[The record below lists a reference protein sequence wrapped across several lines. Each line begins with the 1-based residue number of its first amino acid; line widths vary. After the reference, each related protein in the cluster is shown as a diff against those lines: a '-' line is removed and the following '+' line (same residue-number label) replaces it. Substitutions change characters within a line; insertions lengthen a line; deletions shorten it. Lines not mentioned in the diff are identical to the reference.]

1 MPPRRISSFILRS
14 LRAALSLV
22 FFFLMIRRPP
32 RSTLFPYTTLFR
44 SLLRRDR
51 RGEPPRAP
59 SPEAGASEIAPPE
72 DALPGPEPPPTS
84 ASEIEPTQPDLVLP
98 ATRASGILRRAAA
111 FVKRGF
117 RRDGRAE
124 ARGEPSREGD
134 VSWTD
139 SSSAAPPD
147 LALPGASASEIQLDE
162 EAPTGQRSTTRRRIM
177 LLIVLIIVLAGAIL
191 WGVFGWRLSGWLSSQ
206 LRPRALFLQKLQT
219 PLAPVPAPVAPSLP
233 SFPPAL
239 LPDREPAPAPDAAV
253 SPPPAAASPAENES
267 AAASSIEKSGAPSPV
282 TGGTPKGVGK
292 ARGVG
297 RPEPGPAPRPSAV
310 AALEAPPPPARARFT
325 VELGPFLL
333 PGEAERV
340 ERQLN
345 QAGYQTARF
354 RRQTGAAVFAV
365 IVERIPTAR
374 DAQALVASLRDEG
387 LSGVVVL
394 GEGEPLRVRVGTPL
408 PLRAAV
414 QVAER
419 LRAAGHH
426 VRVAAQPGE
435 AATFVIRH
443 GNFTSAEEAQAKS
456 QDLVRLGLANQV
468 VRVK

>member
-1 MPPRRISSFILRS
+1 
-14 LRAALSLV
+14 
-22 FFFLMIRRPP
+22 
-32 RSTLFPYTTLFR
+32 
-44 SLLRRDR
+44 
-51 RGEPPRAP
+51 
-59 SPEAGASEIAPPE
+59 
-72 DALPGPEPPPTS
+72 
-84 ASEIEPTQPDLVLP
+84 
-98 ATRASGILRRAAA
+98 
-111 FVKRGF
+111 
-117 RRDGRAE
+117 
-124 ARGEPSREGD
+124 
-134 VSWTD
+134 
-139 SSSAAPPD
+139 
-147 LALPGASASEIQLDE
+147 
-162 EAPTGQRSTTRRRIM
+162 
-177 LLIVLIIVLAGAIL
+177 
-191 WGVFGWRLSGWLSSQ
+191 
-206 LRPRALFLQKLQT
+206 
-219 PLAPVPAPVAPSLP
+219 
-233 SFPPAL
+233 
-239 LPDREPAPAPDAAV
+239 V
-253 SPPPAAASPAENES
+253 SPPPAAASPAENAS
-267 AAASSIEKSGAPSPV
+267 AAASPIEKPGAALPV
-282 TGGTPKGVGK
+282 FGDTPKVVGK
-292 ARGVG
+292 AGGVG
-297 RPEPGPAPRPSAV
+297 RPEPVGPAARPSAV

-365 IVERIPTAR
+365 IVEKIPTAR

-387 LSGVVVL
+387 LGGVVVL

-456 QDLVRLGLANQV
+456 RDLVGLGLANQV